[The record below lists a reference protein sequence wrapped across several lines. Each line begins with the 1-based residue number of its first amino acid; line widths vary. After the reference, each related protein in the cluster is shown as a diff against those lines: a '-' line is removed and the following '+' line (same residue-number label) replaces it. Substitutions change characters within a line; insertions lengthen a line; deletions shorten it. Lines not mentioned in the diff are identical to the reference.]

1 MYVWF
6 RLLRVAAT
14 RNRRGPFQIGGE
26 SRLSFRCLP
35 TDVDMNLHL
44 NNARYMMLADL
55 GRMDIFFR
63 CGLMRL
69 ARKRGWAPLLGGLQT
84 AFVREIRLWQRFEIV
99 STIETW
105 AGTNV
110 IGRHRFLLDDGTT
123 AAIIL
128 TTAGVYDFRNRGFL
142 KMEEVMAEIGH
153 TAPPPREPSEEE
165 RAFTAVHRD
174 LRRIAKNGR

>member
-6 RLLRVAAT
+6 RLLRVAAA
-14 RNRRGPFQIGGE
+14 RNRRGPFPIGGE
-26 SRLSFRCLP
+26 SRLSIRCLP

-63 CGLMRL
+63 SGLMGL
-69 ARKRGWAPLLGGLQT
+69 ARKRGWSPLLGGLHT
-84 AFVREIRLWQRFEIV
+84 AFVREIRLWRRFEII

-128 TTAGVYDFRNRGFL
+128 TTGGVYDFRSRRFL
-142 KMEEVMAEIGH
+142 EIDEVMAELGH
-153 TAPPPREPSEEE
+153 TTPPRDPSEEE
-165 RAFTAVHRD
+165 RAFMAVHRD
-174 LRRIAKNGR
+174 LRRIAKENC